1 MKPIRLSL
9 QAFGPFATTEVVDF
23 RSAIETGLFGIYGQT
38 GAGKSTLFSAM
49 SFALFGVPTKTDQE
63 PRSLRS
69 DHAAADLP
77 TEIEFVFDLGAK
89 TYLIRR
95 RPAQTGRKTRR
106 EGTTEDAADAAL

>member
-49 SFALFGVPTKTDQE
+49 SFALFGTPTRTDQE

-77 TEIEFVFDLGAK
+77 TEIEFVFELGAK
-89 TYLIRR
+89 TYLSNGMTSRLSVL
-95 RPAQTGRKTRR
+95 PGLDPFKT
-106 EGTTEDAADAAL
+106 

>member
-23 RSAIETGLFGIYGQT
+23 RSAIETGLFGIYGPT

-49 SFALFGVPTKTDQE
+49 SFALFGAPTRTDQE

-77 TEIEFVFDLGAK
+77 TEIE
-89 TYLIRR
+89 
-95 RPAQTGRKTRR
+95 
-106 EGTTEDAADAAL
+106 